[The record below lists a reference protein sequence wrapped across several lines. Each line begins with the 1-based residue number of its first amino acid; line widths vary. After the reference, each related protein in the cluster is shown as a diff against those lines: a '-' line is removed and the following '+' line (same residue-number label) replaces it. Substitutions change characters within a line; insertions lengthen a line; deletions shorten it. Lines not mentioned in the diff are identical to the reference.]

1 MPWSALLRHIL
12 PLLLLLTCAAGVV
25 RANEAAVLVVSS
37 ERSPAYLEAA
47 EAVASELGRLTTE
60 TRRQVLQFTVADLPS
75 YRGAAPR
82 LYVALGAEAC
92 GLLGRTP
99 APAPVLCALLPR
111 ASFERVLRE
120 SGRRAGA
127 SLSALYLNQPLGRQL
142 DLMRL
147 ALPQARRVGVLWG
160 ADSQASEA
168 LLESAAQA
176 RGLKVVGVPV
186 KPDEPV
192 FNGLKKILDES
203 DLLLALA
210 DPQIYNSG
218 SIQNILLASFRAQV
232 PMLAFSPAYVRA
244 GALMAVYSTPA
255 QIGQQAG
262 LIARGVLQGQPLG
275 VPQYPLQ
282 FEVSVNEHVARS
294 LGLKLDAG
302 NLAERLRRQERGP

>member
-1 MPWSALLRHIL
+1 MTVVRS
-12 PLLLLLTCAAGVV
+12 LLLLLLSGWMVLA
-25 RANEAAVLVVSS
+25 RAEPAVLVVSS

-47 EAVASELGRLTTE
+47 AAVAAEVLRAEPRRELVQLTVE
-60 TRRQVLQFTVADLPS
+60 ELAA
-75 YRGAAPR
+75 YRGPAPR
-82 LYVALGAEAC
+82 LYVSLGAEAC
-92 GLLGRTP
+92 RALGRP
-99 APAPVLCALLPR
+99 AAAAPVLCALLPR
-111 ASFERVLRE
+111 ASFERVLRDA
-120 SGRRAGA
+120 GRRSGA
-127 SLSALYLNQPLGRQL
+127 SFSALYLNQPVGRQL

-160 ADSQASEA
+160 PDSQISET
-168 LLESAAQA
+168 LLEASAQA
-176 RGLKVVGVPV
+176 RGLQVVGVSV
-186 KPDEPV
+186 RPDEPV

-210 DPQIYNSG
+210 DPQIYNSN

-262 LIARGVLQGQPLG
+262 LMARGVLQGQPLG

-294 LGLKLDAG
+294 LGLRLDAG
-302 NLAERLRRQERGP
+302 SMAERLRRQERGP

>member
-1 MPWSALLRHIL
+1 MSALLRHGL
-12 PLLLLLTCAAGVV
+12 PLLLLLLLTVLTGGA
-25 RANEAAVLVVSS
+25 RANWPVVLIVSS

-47 EAVASELGRLTTE
+47 EAVTSELAKLSVDARP
-60 TRRQVLQFTVADLPS
+60 QVTQLAVSELPAYPGS
-75 YRGAAPR
+75 TPR
-82 LYVALGAEAC
+82 LYIALGVEAC
-92 GLLGRTP
+92 GQLSRTP

-111 ASFERVLRE
+111 AAFERVL
-120 SGRRAGA
+120 SDAGRRAGA

-142 DLMRL
+142 DLVQL
-147 ALPQARRVGVLWG
+147 ALPKARRVGVLWG
-160 ADSQASEA
+160 PDSQASEG

-176 RGLKVVGVPV
+176 RGLRVVGVSV
-186 KPDEPV
+186 KPGEPV

-210 DPQIYNSG
+210 DPQLYNSS
-218 SIQNILLASFRAQV
+218 SIQNILLTSFRAQV
-232 PMLAFSPAYVRA
+232 PMLAFSPAYARA

>member
-1 MPWSALLRHIL
+1 MPMSALLRHGL
-12 PLLLLLTCAAGVV
+12 PLLLLLTGLAGAA
-25 RANEAAVLVVSS
+25 RASEPAVLVVSS
-37 ERSPAYLEAA
+37 ERSPAYQEAA
-47 EAVASELGRLTTE
+47 EAVASELARPMAD
-60 TRRQVLQFTVADLPS
+60 TRRQVLQLTVADLS
-75 YRGAAPR
+75 TYQGSAPR
-82 LYVALGAEAC
+82 LYVALGTEAC
-92 GLLGRTP
+92 AQLGRTP
-99 APAPVLCALLPR
+99 VPAPVLCALLPR
-111 ASFERVLRE
+111 GSFERVLRE
-120 SGRRAGA
+120 TGRRAGA

-160 ADSQASEA
+160 ADSRANEA
-168 LLESAAQA
+168 MLESAAQT

-186 KPDEPV
+186 RPDEPV

-210 DPQIYNSG
+210 DPQIYNSS

-244 GALMAVYSTPA
+244 GALMAVYSTPV

-262 LIARGVLQGQPLG
+262 LLARGVLQGQPLG

-294 LGLKLDAG
+294 LGLRLDAG
-302 NLAERLRRQERGP
+302 SLAERLRRLERGT

>member
-1 MPWSALLRHIL
+1 MTVVRS
-12 PLLLLLTCAAGVV
+12 LLLLLLSGWMGLA
-25 RANEAAVLVVSS
+25 RAEPAVLVVSS

-47 EAVASELGRLTTE
+47 AAVAAEVLRAEPRRELVQLTVE
-60 TRRQVLQFTVADLPS
+60 ELAA
-75 YRGAAPR
+75 YRGPAPR
-82 LYVALGAEAC
+82 LYVSLGAEAC
-92 GLLGRTP
+92 RALGRP
-99 APAPVLCALLPR
+99 AAAAPVLCALLPR
-111 ASFERVLRE
+111 ASFERVLRDA
-120 SGRRAGA
+120 GRRSGA
-127 SLSALYLNQPLGRQL
+127 SFSALYLNQPVGRQL

-160 ADSQASEA
+160 PDSQISET
-168 LLESAAQA
+168 LLEAAAQA
-176 RGLKVVGVPV
+176 RGLQVVGVSV
-186 KPDEPV
+186 RPDEPV

-210 DPQIYNSG
+210 DPQIYNSN

-262 LIARGVLQGQPLG
+262 LMARGVLQGQPLG

-294 LGLKLDAG
+294 LGLRLDAG
-302 NLAERLRRQERGP
+302 SMAERLRRQERGP